1 MPKSPEAKLMSPP
14 GRKIRYLRISATDL
28 CNLRCIYCMPPE
40 GVPLLPHDEI
50 LTFEETALIA
60 RRAAG
65 LGIEHLRLTGGEPL
79 VRKDIAKLV
88 RMLASIPGIRDLS
101 LTTNGTLLSGM
112 ARDLK
117 AAGVKRITISID
129 TLDEEKYA
137 RITRGGKL
145 TDALSGLASAK
156 AAGFENIK
164 VNCVAMRG
172 INDDEISSF
181 VHFADKEDIEVR
193 FIELMPVGN
202 RGLADEGLFF
212 PAWEIRKRLEK
223 AGRLIPVN
231 SSKRGGPASPTGG
244 PAVGYFL
251 EGRRGKIGLI
261 TAVSEPFCSRC
272 NRLRLTAEGKLRSC
286 LLAGGE
292 VDLLPILREKGDP
305 ALLDAAFF
313 EAARAKPQCHKYSG
327 EVLMS
332 RIGG

>member
-1 MPKSPEAKLMSPP
+1 MPKSPKVKLMSPP
-14 GRKIRYLRISATDL
+14 GREIRYLRISATDL

-40 GVPLLPHDEI
+40 GVPLLPRDEI

-65 LGIEHLRLTGGEPL
+65 LGIEHIRLTGGEPL
-79 VRKDIAKLV
+79 VRKDITKLV

-145 TDALSGLASAK
+145 TDALSGLASAR

-212 PAWEIRKRLEK
+212 PAREIRKRLEK
-223 AGRLIPVN
+223 VGRLIPVD
-231 SSKRGGPASPTGG
+231 SPKGGG
-244 PAVGYFL
+244 PAVAYFL

-272 NRLRLTAEGKLRSC
+272 NRLRLTAGGKLRSC

-292 VDLLPILREKGDP
+292 IDLLPILREKGDP
-305 ALLDAAFF
+305 ELLDAAFF